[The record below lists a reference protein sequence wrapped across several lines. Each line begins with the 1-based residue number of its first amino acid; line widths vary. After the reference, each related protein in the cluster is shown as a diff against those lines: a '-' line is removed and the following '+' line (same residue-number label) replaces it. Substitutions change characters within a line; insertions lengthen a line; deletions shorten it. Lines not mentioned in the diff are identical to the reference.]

1 MLTTCTVC
9 KKTFEQ
15 NQDTGLT
22 NMAFA
27 VGRDTDHERCY
38 SCALDYV
45 TGGRA
50 PEESD
55 FNTAHLISGEMSDK
69 EWRWL
74 QEDFRAVESGRRSVW
89 EPMDSEDDEN
99 WCYRCCRD
107 YQYCICDT
115 EDDEF

>member
-1 MLTTCTVC
+1 MITLCNVC

-15 NQDTGLT
+15 NQDPGLT
-22 NMAFA
+22 NMALA
-27 VGRDTDHERCY
+27 VGRDTENERCY

-55 FNTAHLISGEMSDK
+55 FNTAHLISGQMSDK

-74 QEDFRAVESGRRSVW
+74 QEDFRSLETGRSIR
-89 EPMDSEDDEN
+89 ETDFEEDEY
-99 WCYRCCRD
+99 WCYRCCRSIHL
-107 YQYCICDT
+107 CICD
-115 EDDEF
+115 DPDEEF